1 MSLFILQAAGSST
14 MSILMM
20 LVLFAIMYFFFLR
33 PQINK
38 QKEQVSFQ
46 SQIKKGDE
54 VVTTSG
60 IIGQI
65 NKIDDSEVTLQ
76 VDKNVFMRF
85 TKGAISKEMTE
96 AFNKNKVAAS

>member
-1 MSLFILQAAGSST
+1 MNLFILQAVGSNI

-20 LVLFAIMYFFFLR
+20 LILFTIMYFFFLR
-33 PQINK
+33 PQIKK
-38 QKEQVSFQ
+38 QKEQANFQ
-46 SQIKKGDE
+46 TQIKKGDE

-76 VDKNVFMRF
+76 VDKNVFMRIV
-85 TKGAISKEMTE
+85 KGAISKEMTE
-96 AFNKNKVAAS
+96 VYNKNKVIS